1 MKKILLSI
9 MIIAVVIAIAAG
21 GTMAYFSESSNQL
34 TASVAA
40 ADVKM
45 EAGGPGWVTELFA
58 KTGVV
63 PGDKWTQDVYVK
75 NTGNAT
81 LYITPV
87 WSPDPKA
94 GDNPA
99 IDKAMKSITP
109 VLISGASWVKEGI
122 YKLEVGAEAR
132 FQITL
137 EFMETGAPQNALQ
150 GQILHYKGGFYGQ
163 TSPDY
168 MQAYTVG
175 L

>member
-9 MIIAVVIAIAAG
+9 MIIAVVIAIAAVG
-21 GTMAYFSESSNQL
+21 LWLTSQSSNQL

-87 WSPDPKA
+87 WSLIPKA

-99 IDKAMKSITP
+99 IDKAMKS
-109 VLISGASWVKEGI
+109 
-122 YKLEVGAEAR
+122 
-132 FQITL
+132 TL
-137 EFMETGAPQNALQ
+137 R
-150 GQILHYKGGFYGQ
+150 
-163 TSPDY
+163 S
-168 MQAYTVG
+168 
-175 L
+175 